1 MSEIN
6 DPFDDMTPAD
16 VAAMTQRLVFTD
28 EPIDPPIVTGPQAEP
43 VLVPR
48 SVKLPRELDL
58 ASKRRADNLGMSRSE
73 YIRALIERD
82 IATAGVGQERP
93 AWVREL
99 LAVIAHH
106 ENDEHRQ
113 AS

>member
-1 MSEIN
+1 MTG
-6 DPFDDMTPAD
+6 PFDVMTPDEVDAMVDRLEFTGDPVTEAD
-16 VAAMTQRLVFTD
+16 LGITV
-28 EPIDPPIVTGPQAEP
+28 GPNAEP

-48 SVKLPRELDL
+48 SIKMPYDLDK
-58 ASKRRADNLGMSRSE
+58 ACKQRAERLGLSQSA
-73 YIRALIERD
+73 YIRSLIERD
-82 IATAGVGQERP
+82 LAQAGTGEQRP

-106 ENDEHRQ
+106 EHDRK